1 MHCLQT
7 QAAAQGNR
15 LLALFTLQLEAD
27 EDVTS
32 FPVIYTQGAVVNGQL
47 QPHDVSRMCQTSISA
62 RDPVWKMLTTAA
74 CKTVG
79 GMSRD
84 TPQHRS
90 PVWFDD
96 YHVRLAA
103 EQEWK
108 HGGGGSDK
116 LCR

>member
-1 MHCLQT
+1 VHCLQT

-47 QPHDVSRMCQTSISA
+47 QPHDVSRMCQTSSSA
-62 RDPVWKMLTTAA
+62 RDPVWKLLTTAG

-79 GMSRD
+79 RHVMGYTSTSR
-84 TPQHRS
+84 
-90 PVWFDD
+90 V
-96 YHVRLAA
+96 VR
-103 EQEWK
+103 
-108 HGGGGSDK
+108 
-116 LCR
+116 